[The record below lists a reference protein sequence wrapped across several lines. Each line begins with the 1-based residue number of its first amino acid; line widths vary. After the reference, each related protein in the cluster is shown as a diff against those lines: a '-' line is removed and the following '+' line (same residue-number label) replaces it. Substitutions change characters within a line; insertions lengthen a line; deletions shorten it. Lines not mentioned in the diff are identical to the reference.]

1 MAYCSLVVETMGK
14 HRDWRSQKHAKRCR
28 AYEAEVL
35 RCMDEM
41 ERIKPIINAEA
52 ETYRMRL
59 PEAPRVRPPPVHA
72 DPPPRAGLELAT
84 STTEATPSPLERFT
98 EGEWDLLS
106 ASPAQLAEA
115 AERRGQTASSSS
127 AAAAVSAPI
136 PPRYVPRGEYT
147 AERASGGAASKHS
160 LLGMSLPPAS
170 AVAARASAP
179 PSAPPSAPYPSVDR
193 TRAATPEIRANLAPR
208 PPPPPNPHPSAPSA
222 PPAPP
227 PPPPPSRPPQPP
239 PPPRTNPRRQP
250 PPPPGPPPPP
260 PPPLP
265 AGFVV
270 PGEVVTS
277 AATRDFRPQRM
288 TNIPTLDDAN
298 FDHNRLDNRLRLY
311 GLKEKKVRGDGNCQF
326 RALADQLFRDQERHA
341 EIRSAVVSQLRRER
355 ETYEVFVPENYD
367 SYVGEMSRETTWGD
381 HITLQAAADAYG
393 VGMCVISSYKDNFV
407 IEIQPRVR
415 RSERILWIS
424 FWAEVHYNSIYH
436 IDADV

>member
-1 MAYCSLVVETMGK
+1 MRAASTRAMSPRAGRRAFPPPSPPPLPSSAPATHPPPSATIARTQAKIYREEDNQQELFRILMAYCSLVVETMGK

-72 DPPPRAGLELAT
+72 DPLPRAGLELAT

-160 LLGMSLPPAS
+160 LLGMSLRPRPRS
-170 AVAARASAP
+170 RPERRHPCRHPRRHRTLRWIARA
-179 PSAPPSAPYPSVDR
+179 R
-193 TRAATPEIRANLAPR
+193 RRPR
-208 PPPPPNPHPSAPSA
+208 FARI
-222 PPAPP
+222 
-227 PPPPPSRPPQPP
+227 SR
-239 PPPRTNPRRQP
+239 
-250 PPPPGPPPPP
+250 
-260 PPPLP
+260 
-265 AGFVV
+265 
-270 PGEVVTS
+270 
-277 AATRDFRPQRM
+277 
-288 TNIPTLDDAN
+288 
-298 FDHNRLDNRLRLY
+298 
-311 GLKEKKVRGDGNCQF
+311 
-326 RALADQLFRDQERHA
+326 
-341 EIRSAVVSQLRRER
+341 
-355 ETYEVFVPENYD
+355 
-367 SYVGEMSRETTWGD
+367 
-381 HITLQAAADAYG
+381 
-393 VGMCVISSYKDNFV
+393 
-407 IEIQPRVR
+407 RVR
-415 RSERILWIS
+415 RRRPTLILPPRARPPRLLPHHLRPDRLNRRRRRGRIQDVSHRRRRAHRRRRRRRFPRVSSSPGKWWRPRRRAIS
-424 FWAEVHYNSIYH
+424 GRNA
-436 IDADV
+436 